1 MTIEMTLDDP
11 FRAVITMEGDKRA
24 PIIKRVPPPVLTDL
38 QRKKNQVD
46 ELIVLNAVVNN
57 NEKQCCS
64 QFNGGNSEYI

>member
-1 MTIEMTLDDP
+1 MFDP
-11 FRAVITMEGDKRA
+11 FRAIITMESEKHA
-24 PIIKRVPPPVLTDL
+24 LIIKRVPPPVLTDL

-64 QFNGGNSEYI
+64 QLDGGNSEYL

>member
-1 MTIEMTLDDP
+1 MTIESTLDDP
-11 FRAVITMEGDKRA
+11 FRAIITMESDKRA
-24 PIIKRVPPPVLTDL
+24 LIIKRVPPPVLTDL

-64 QFNGGNSEYI
+64 QLDGGNSEYL

>member
-11 FRAVITMEGDKRA
+11 FRAIITMEGDKRA

-38 QRKKNQVD
+38 QRKKKQVD
-46 ELIVLNAVVNN
+46 ELIVLNAVVDN

-64 QFNGGNSEYI
+64 QLDGGNSEYL